1 MRTGELRDI
10 TPLLTYGYQ
19 VRIGEYVSRGWDLL
33 QPKLGIF
40 VGYILVLF
48 GINLAISLV
57 SAALSPVFGNY
68 WIFVGW
74 FVTSIL
80 CILSCPLH
88 AGIFI
93 VAHRLL
99 LEEPV
104 EFGDFFKGRFFQ
116 RI

>member
-48 GINLAISLV
+48 GINLAISLLTF
-57 SAALSPVFGNY
+57 SFAFRRR
-68 WIFVGW
+68 
-74 FVTSIL
+74 
-80 CILSCPLH
+80 ILSQVAGLLPLPEL
-88 AGIFI
+88 
-93 VAHRLL
+93 HR
-99 LEEPV
+99 V
-104 EFGDFFKGRFFQ
+104 
-116 RI
+116 